1 MRNAQVLCFH
11 PFQKTRWR
19 LLNQRINLNFAG
31 LKETFNMERR
41 TRVRFAPSPT
51 GPLHMG
57 GVRTAL
63 YNYLYAKQKGGDFII
78 RIEDT
83 DSHRFVPGAEK
94 YIIEALNWC
103 GIHPDEGVDE
113 NGNVVETPSE
123 RHPHAPYRQS
133 QRKGIYRKYAD
144 QLVGNGYAYYAFD
157 TAEELESKR
166 NEAEASG
173 NTFIYN
179 QLTRKEL
186 RNSLTL
192 PEDEVKRLLE
202 TTDTWTIR
210 FKMPENTVVKMD
222 DLIRGHIEVNTD
234 TLDDK
239 VLWKRA
245 DELPTYHLANI
256 VDDHLM
262 EISEVIRG
270 EEWLPSLP
278 LHYMLYK
285 AFGWEET
292 MPRFAHLSL
301 LLKPDGKGKL
311 SKRDGDRLGFP
322 VFPLKWVNPAG
333 EESRGY
339 REDGYFPEAFVNLLA
354 MLGWNPGD
362 DRELFTMEGLIESF
376 SLERVIK
383 SGARFNPEKA
393 KWYNKEYLR
402 MKSDSELAELFIPVL
417 ESHGVK
423 VVDCPACA
431 LTAGAE
437 FAGKGIDFH
446 NHIVTKEYV
455 LDVVSLIK
463 ERASFVKDFWDIAA
477 CLFISPAEYGDFGV
491 KAGGPEV
498 QKPADPRRAA
508 DPRVKVFDDTLT
520 APFLAKDVDK
530 FWKSENYGP
539 AFQTGE
545 HVGRFEGAFTKENVE
560 PYLEEYIREQG
571 WPMGKVMNCIRL
583 ALTGASSGL
592 GIADILSFIGKKEF
606 AARMAF
612 AGERLGQ

>member
-1 MRNAQVLCFH
+1 
-11 PFQKTRWR
+11 
-19 LLNQRINLNFAG
+19 
-31 LKETFNMERR
+31 
-41 TRVRFAPSPT
+41 
-51 GPLHMG
+51 MG
-57 GVRTAL
+57 GGRTAL
-63 YNYLYAKQKGGDFII
+63 YNYLYAKQNGGAFII

-113 NGNVVETPSE
+113 NGNVVEVASE
-123 RHPHAPYRQS
+123 KHPHAPYRQS
-133 QRKGIYRKYAD
+133 QRKGIYRSYAD
-144 QLVGNGYAYYAFD
+144 QLIANGYAYYAFD
-157 TAEELESKR
+157 TAEELEAKR
-166 NEAEASG
+166 TAAESAG
-173 NTFIYN
+173 GTFIYN
-179 QLTRKEL
+179 QKTRMEL

-192 PEDEVKRLLE
+192 PEDEVRNLLE

-210 FKMPENTVVKMD
+210 FRMPENVVVKMD

-285 AFGWEET
+285 AFGWEDT

-322 VFPLKWVNPAG
+322 VFPLKWVNAAG

-339 REDGYFPEAFVNLLA
+339 REDGYFPEAFVNMLA

-362 DRELFTMEGLIESF
+362 DRELFTMDELIGAF
-376 SLERVIK
+376 SLDRVIK
-383 SGARFNPEKA
+383 SGARFNPDKA
-393 KWYNKEYLR
+393 RWYNKEYLR
-402 MKSDSELAELFIPVL
+402 TKSDEEVTGMFIPML
-417 ESHGVK
+417 ESHGFN

-437 FAGKGIDFH
+437 FAGKGIDFK
-446 NHIVTKEYV
+446 NHIVTREYV
-455 LDVVSLIK
+455 AEVVSLVR
-463 ERASFVKDFWDIAA
+463 ERATFVKDIWEIAA
-477 CLFISPAEYGDFGV
+477 CLFLSPADYAAFGV
-491 KAGGPEV
+491 KAGGPEI
-498 QKPADPRRAA
+498 QKPVDPRRAA
-508 DPRVKVFDDTLT
+508 DPRVKVFDDSLT

-530 FWKSENYGP
+530 FWKEENFTP
-539 AFQTGE
+539 AFQAQE
-545 HVGRFEGAFTKENVE
+545 HVCASGCAFTKESIE
-560 PYLEEYIREQG
+560 PVLEDYIREQG

-592 GIADILSFIGKKEF
+592 GIADILSFIGSREF
-606 AARMAF
+606 ASRMAF
-612 AGERLGQ
+612 AAERLGK

>member
-1 MRNAQVLCFH
+1 
-11 PFQKTRWR
+11 
-19 LLNQRINLNFAG
+19 
-31 LKETFNMERR
+31 MERR

-51 GPLHMG
+51 GPLHIG

-63 YNYLYAKQKGGDFII
+63 YNYLFAKRNGGDFII

-103 GIHPDEGVDE
+103 GIKADEGVDE
-113 NGNVVETPSE
+113 NGDIVETKSAK
-123 RHPHAPYRQS
+123 HPHAPYRQS
-133 QRKGIYRKYAD
+133 QRKGLYKEYAD
-144 QLVGNGYAYYAFD
+144 RLIAAGYAYYAFD
-157 TAEELESKR
+157 TAEELDAR
-166 NEAEASG
+166 RAEAEKNG
-173 NTFIYN
+173 ETFIYN
-179 QLTRKEL
+179 RQTRAEL

-192 PEDEVKRLLE
+192 PEETVRELLE
-202 TTDTWTIR
+202 STDTWTIR
-210 FKMPENTVVKMD
+210 FKMPENTIVKMD

-262 EISEVIRG
+262 EITEVIRG

-285 AFGWEET
+285 AFGWEDT
-292 MPRFAHLSL
+292 MPRFAHLPL

-322 VFPLKWVNPAG
+322 VFPLRWVNTAG
-333 EESRGY
+333 EVSRGY
-339 REDGYFPEAFVNLLA
+339 REDGYFPEAFVNMLA

-362 DRELFTMEGLIESF
+362 ERELFSVDELVEAF
-376 SLERVIK
+376 SLDRVIK

-393 KWYNKEYLR
+393 RWYNKEYLR
-402 MKSDSELAELFIPVL
+402 MKSDEELTDLFVPVL
-417 ESHGVK
+417 ESHGITVSGDSASDNGRKVDFSSHTASWGYVK
-423 VVDCPACA
+423 
-431 LTAGAE
+431 
-437 FAGKGIDFH
+437 
-446 NHIVTKEYV
+446 
-455 LDVVSLIK
+455 DVVSLIK
-463 ERASFVKDFWDIAA
+463 ERASFVKDFWDIAG
-477 CLFISPAEYGDFGV
+477 CLFIRPSEFAGFGFR
-491 KAGGPEV
+491 AGGPEI
-498 QKPADPRRAA
+498 QKPVDPRRAA
-508 DPRVKVFDDTLT
+508 DPRVKVYDDSLT

-530 FWKSENYGP
+530 FWKPENFTP
-539 AFQTGE
+539 AMEVSAQASAYDGD
-545 HVGRFEGAFTKENVE
+545 FTKEALE
-560 PYLEEYIREQG
+560 PYIEDFIREKG

-592 GIADILSFIGKKEF
+592 GIADILSFIGTAEFSERMEF
-606 AARMAF
+606 A
-612 AGERLGQ
+612 GKRLGE

>member
-1 MRNAQVLCFH
+1 
-11 PFQKTRWR
+11 
-19 LLNQRINLNFAG
+19 
-31 LKETFNMERR
+31 MERR

-83 DSHRFVPGAEK
+83 DSNRFVPGAEQ

-103 GIHPDEGVDE
+103 GIIPDEGVDAD
-113 NGNVVETPSE
+113 GKVVETPSE

-133 QRKGIYRKYAD
+133 QRRAIYRKYAEE
-144 QLVGNGYAYYAFD
+144 LIEKGYAYYAFD
-157 TAEELESKR
+157 SAEELEAR
-166 NEAEASG
+166 RAEAEAAG
-173 NTFIYN
+173 QTFIYG
-179 QLTRKEL
+179 QKSRMSL
-186 RNSLTL
+186 RNSLSL
-192 PEDEVKRLLE
+192 SKEESDRLVSE
-202 TTDTWTIR
+202 TTGWTIR

-285 AFGWEET
+285 AFGWEDT

-301 LLKPDGKGKL
+301 LLKPVGNGKL
-311 SKRDGDRLGFP
+311 SKRDGDKMGFP
-322 VFPLKWVNPAG
+322 VFPLKWTNAEG
-333 EESRGY
+333 ESSHGY
-339 REDGYFPEAFVNLLA
+339 REDGYFPEAFVNMLA

-362 DRELFTMEGLIESF
+362 DRELFTMDELIQAF
-376 SLERVIK
+376 SMDKVQK
-383 SGARFNPEKA
+383 AGAKFNPEKA
-393 KWYNKEYLR
+393 RWYNKEYLR
-402 MKSDSELAELFIPVL
+402 LKSDDELTDLLIPEL
-417 ESHGVK
+417 ESHGISVGG
-423 VVDCPACA
+423 DTPDF
-431 LTAGAE
+431 GAHR
-437 FAGKGIDFH
+437 FPR
-446 NHIVTKEYV
+446 EYV
-455 LDVVSLIK
+455 RNVVTLVK
-463 ERASFVKDFWDIAA
+463 ERASFVKDIWTVAS
-477 CLFISPAEYGDFGV
+477 CLFVSPSDYEAFGI
-491 KAGGPEV
+491 KAGAALE

-508 DPRVKVFDDTLT
+508 DPRAKVYDDAAT
-520 APFLAKDVDK
+520 APFLARDVDK
-530 FWKSENYGP
+530 FWKDGNPELAAKAAEHMISEYAGP
-539 AFQTGE
+539 YDSASLAE
-545 HVGRFEGAFTKENVE
+545 ELEG
-560 PYLEEYIREQG
+560 YIKSRE
-571 WPMGKVMNCIRL
+571 WPMGKVMNCLRL

-592 GIADILSFIGKKEF
+592 GIADIVSFIGAEEF
-606 AARMAF
+606 RSRIEF
-612 AGERLGQ
+612 ITKRLS

>member
-1 MRNAQVLCFH
+1 
-11 PFQKTRWR
+11 
-19 LLNQRINLNFAG
+19 
-31 LKETFNMERR
+31 MERR
-41 TRVRFAPSPT
+41 TRVRFATSPT

-63 YNYLYAKQKGGDFII
+63 YNYLYAKQNGGDFII

-83 DSHRFVPGAEK
+83 DSHRFVPGAER

-113 NGNVVETPSE
+113 NGNVVEVASE
-123 RHPHAPYRQS
+123 KHPHAPYRQS
-133 QRKGIYRKYAD
+133 QRKGIYRSYAD
-144 QLVGNGYAYYAFD
+144 QLIANGYAYYAFD
-157 TAEELESKR
+157 TAEELEAKR
-166 NEAEASG
+166 TAAESAG
-173 NTFIYN
+173 GTFIYN
-179 QLTRKEL
+179 QKTRMEL

-192 PEDEVKRLLE
+192 PEDEVRNLLE

-210 FKMPENTVVKMD
+210 FRMPENVVVKMD

-285 AFGWEET
+285 AFGWEDT

-322 VFPLKWVNPAG
+322 VFPLKWVNAAG

-339 REDGYFPEAFVNLLA
+339 REDGYFPEAFVNMLA

-362 DRELFTMEGLIESF
+362 DRELFTMDELIGAF
-376 SLERVIK
+376 SLDRVIK
-383 SGARFNPEKA
+383 SGARFNPDKA
-393 KWYNKEYLR
+393 RWYNKEYLR
-402 MKSDSELAELFIPVL
+402 TKSDEEVTGMFIPML
-417 ESHGVK
+417 ESHGFN

-437 FAGKGIDFH
+437 FAGKGIDFK
-446 NHIVTKEYV
+446 NHIVTREYV
-455 LDVVSLIK
+455 AEVVSLVR
-463 ERASFVKDFWDIAA
+463 ERATFVKDIWEIAA
-477 CLFISPAEYGDFGV
+477 CLFLSPADYAAFGV
-491 KAGGPEV
+491 KAGGPEI
-498 QKPADPRRAA
+498 QKPVDPRRAA
-508 DPRVKVFDDTLT
+508 DPRVKVFDDSLT

-530 FWKSENYGP
+530 FWKEENFTP
-539 AFQTGE
+539 AFQAQE
-545 HVGRFEGAFTKENVE
+545 HVCASGCAFTKESIE
-560 PYLEEYIREQG
+560 PVLEDYIREQG

-592 GIADILSFIGKKEF
+592 GIADILSFIGSREF
-606 AARMAF
+606 ASRMAF
-612 AGERLGQ
+612 AAERLGK

>member
-1 MRNAQVLCFH
+1 
-11 PFQKTRWR
+11 
-19 LLNQRINLNFAG
+19 
-31 LKETFNMERR
+31 MERK

-63 YNYLYAKQKGGDFII
+63 YNYLFAKQNGGDFII

-103 GIHPDEGVDE
+103 GIRADEGVDE

-144 QLVGNGYAYYAFD
+144 QLIENGYAYYAFD
-157 TAEELESKR
+157 TAEELEAKR
-166 NEAEASG
+166 AEAEAAG
-173 NTFIYN
+173 KTFIYN
-179 QLTRKEL
+179 QETRMEL

-192 PEDEVKRLLE
+192 PEDEVKELLE
-202 TTDTWTIR
+202 TTDCWTIR
-210 FKMPENTVVKMD
+210 FKMPVNTIVKMD

-262 EISEVIRG
+262 EITEVIRG

-322 VFPLKWVNPAG
+322 VFPLRWVNAEG
-333 EESRGY
+333 EVSHGY
-339 REDGYFPEAFVNLLA
+339 REDGYFPESFVNMLA
-354 MLGWNPGD
+354 MLGWNPGND
-362 DRELFTMEGLIESF
+362 QEIF
-376 SLERVIK
+376 SLDELIKVFSLDRVIK

-402 MKSDSELAELFIPVL
+402 MKSDDELTDLFIPVL
-417 ESHGVK
+417 EEHGIN
-423 VVDCPACA
+423 VVDCPKCA
-431 LTAGAE
+431 LTAGAQ
-437 FAGKGIDFH
+437 FAGKSVDFK

-455 LDVVSLIK
+455 HEVVAFVK
-463 ERASFVKDFWDIAA
+463 ERASFVKDIWLNAS
-477 CLFISPAEYGDFGV
+477 CLFVSPVEYEQFGIKSGAAAE
-491 KAGGPEV
+491 AA
-498 QKPADPRRAA
+498 KPSDPRRAA
-508 DPRVKVFDDTLT
+508 DPRAKVFDDSLT
-520 APFLAKDVDK
+520 APFLAKDADK
-530 FWKSENYGP
+530 FWKPEGYQP
-539 AFQTGE
+539 AYQVTE
-545 HVGRFEGAFTKENVE
+545 HVCGFDGAFTKENIE
-560 PYLEEYIREQG
+560 PCLEDFIREQG

-583 ALTGASSGL
+583 AITGAASGL
-592 GIADILSFIGKKEF
+592 GIADILSFIGKEEF
-606 AARMAF
+606 RARMDY
-612 AGERLGQ
+612 AGERLGKE

>member
-1 MRNAQVLCFH
+1 
-11 PFQKTRWR
+11 
-19 LLNQRINLNFAG
+19 
-31 LKETFNMERR
+31 MERK

-63 YNYLYAKQKGGDFII
+63 YNYLFAKQNGGDFII

-103 GIHPDEGVDE
+103 GIRADEGVDE

-144 QLVGNGYAYYAFD
+144 QLIENGYAYYAFD
-157 TAEELESKR
+157 TAEELEAKR
-166 NEAEASG
+166 AEAEAAG
-173 NTFIYN
+173 KTFIYN
-179 QLTRKEL
+179 QETRMEL

-192 PEDEVKRLLE
+192 PEDEVKELLE
-202 TTDTWTIR
+202 TTDCWTIR
-210 FKMPENTVVKMD
+210 FKMPVNTIVKMD

-262 EISEVIRG
+262 EITEVIRG

-322 VFPLKWVNPAG
+322 VFPLRWVNAEG
-333 EESRGY
+333 EVSHGY
-339 REDGYFPEAFVNLLA
+339 REDGYFPEAFVNMLA
-354 MLGWNPGD
+354 MLGWNPGND
-362 DRELFTMEGLIESF
+362 QEIF
-376 SLERVIK
+376 SLDELIKVFSLDRVIK

-402 MKSDSELAELFIPVL
+402 MKSDDELTDLFIPVL
-417 ESHGVK
+417 EEHGIN
-423 VVDCPACA
+423 VVDCPKCA
-431 LTAGAE
+431 LTAGAQ
-437 FAGKGIDFH
+437 FAGKGVDFK

-455 LDVVSLIK
+455 HEVVAFVK
-463 ERASFVKDFWDIAA
+463 ERASFVKDIWLNAS
-477 CLFISPAEYGDFGV
+477 CLFVSPVEYEQFGI
-491 KAGGPEV
+491 KSGAATEAA
-498 QKPADPRRAA
+498 KPADPRRAA
-508 DPRVKVFDDTLT
+508 DPRVKVFDDSLT
-520 APFLAKDVDK
+520 APFLAKDADK
-530 FWKSENYGP
+530 FWKPEGYQP
-539 AFQTGE
+539 AYQVTE
-545 HVGRFEGAFTKENVE
+545 HVCGFDGAFTKENIE
-560 PYLEEYIREQG
+560 PCLEDFIREQG

-583 ALTGASSGL
+583 AITGAASGL
-592 GIADILSFIGKKEF
+592 GIADILSFIGKEEF
-606 AARMAF
+606 KARMDY
-612 AGERLGQ
+612 AGERLGKE